1 MRPLQFITHSN
12 SRFDYVEG
20 AKQALEGGCRWIQL
34 RMKNKSDSE
43 IEEAASLLKPL
54 CAAYG
59 ATFILNDR
67 IDLALKVKAD
77 GVHLGKNDTDPA
89 EARKLA
95 GASFIIGGTA
105 NTFDDVVALVNKGVD
120 YIGLGPYRFT
130 STKEKLSPILGLNG
144 YRDIANRCKQAGIEL
159 PIVAIGGITREDIP
173 ALLKTGIPGIAVSS
187 VILSAADPIKETE
200 EIMNILNNKHG

>member
-1 MRPLQFITHSN
+1 MRPFQFITHSN
-12 SRFDYVEG
+12 SRSGYVEG

-54 CAAYG
+54 CSAYG

-67 IDLALKVKAD
+67 VDLALKVKAD
-77 GVHLGKNDTDPA
+77 GVHLGKNDTDPT

-95 GASFIIGGTA
+95 GASFIVGGTA
-105 NTFDDVVALVNKGVD
+105 NTFNDIVALANKGVD

-130 STKEKLSPILGLNG
+130 ATKEKLSPTLGLDG

-173 ALLKTGIPGIAVSS
+173 ALLETGIPGIAVSS
-187 VILSAADPIKETE
+187 AILSATNPIKETN
-200 EIMNILNNKHG
+200 EIINILNNRHG